1 MSSIAQLVQAIAGT
15 ASAQAHELELILD
28 KVEKELSCLCE
39 SQVQVADSVS
49 DAMLRAGGK
58 RLRPLLVVASYRA
71 AGGNAEGETR
81 AIRLGACFEMIHMA
95 TLLHDDVIDD
105 ASTRRGQPTAFALF
119 GPTAAVLSGDV
130 LLAKAMRVL
139 AEDGEIEIIR
149 SASQAV
155 VDLAEGE
162 VLELQ
167 SRSIPDL
174 DLKTY
179 DEIIEKKTAS
189 LIECC
194 CRVGAMAAKAEQPV
208 VDALGGFGYHV
219 GRAFQYVDDL
229 LDYRGQEDDLGKV
242 PGTDFAEGAA
252 TYPWI
257 MLLQSTSPKQVRRLL
272 HGFGGSEAKR
282 VRLTRSNMERAGV
295 FAIVE
300 AKAREELAIAQKHL
314 EALPESADRHTL
326 HSVADFVV
334 TRDL

>member
-1 MSSIAQLVQAIAGT
+1 MSSIAQLVQAIAGS
-15 ASAQAHELELILD
+15 ASGRAMELEALLSRVD
-28 KVEKELSCLCE
+28 AELGTLCASEVELADC
-39 SQVQVADSVS
+39 VAE
-49 DAMLRAGGK
+49 AMLQAGGK
-58 RLRPLLVVASYRA
+58 RLRPLLVIASYRA
-71 AGGNAEGETR
+71 AGGNPESEQR

-105 ASTRRGQPTAFALF
+105 ASTRRGQPTAFAMF

-130 LLAKAMRVL
+130 LLAKAMQVL

-149 SASQAV
+149 AASQAV

-167 SRSIPDL
+167 SRSIHDL

-179 DEIIEKKTAS
+179 ELIIQKKTAS

-194 CRVGAMAAKAEQPV
+194 CRVGAMAAGSEPEV
-208 VDALGGFGYHV
+208 VDALGRFGFHV

-229 LDYRGQEDDLGKV
+229 LDYRGREAELGKV

-257 MLLQSTSPKQVRRLL
+257 LLLRARPHKQSRRLL
-272 HGFGGSEAKR
+272 RGFGSGQAARVDLARRSMENLRIFEQVESE
-282 VRLTRSNMERAGV
+282 
-295 FAIVE
+295 
-300 AKAREELAIAQKHL
+300 AREELRLAQSQL
-314 EALPESADRHTL
+314 ARLPETADRVTL
-326 HSVADFVV
+326 HSVAEFVV